1 MEAQHTPISPRL
13 TSLQQQMLSGNT
25 AALLAFWQEMTRQGA
40 PLIETI
46 GGDEKHALVT
56 FLWKANGDTH
66 NVVIWGGPAGLDH
79 PEEHQMTRLLQ
90 TDLWY
95 KTYRLQTDLRGVYT
109 FSINDALAGPA
120 QGGFG
125 TRFLPDPLNPKQ
137 FVAHRD
143 EEKPDSQEVI
153 FSILE
158 LPHAPAQPWIEPHPN
173 GDKGQLYAHRL
184 RSQIL
189 DNERRIWVY
198 TPAEYT
204 EMSKPY
210 RLLLLFDG
218 WTYLDLIPTPTILD
232 NLIREGRIPP
242 LVAVF
247 LDHPDD
253 ETRNS
258 ELACHQPFIDFLVQ
272 ELMPW
277 IHEQYH
283 VTAEA
288 TQTIVGGC
296 SYGGLAAAFAG
307 LRASNTFGNVLS
319 QSGSFWWEKD
329 PEDDIQQE
337 WIIQQFIESP
347 RLPLRF
353 SLEVGLKEDM
363 GWIYMVGCN
372 RHLRDVLRLKGYEV
386 QYAEFNGYH
395 HSVSHRGSLADRLVA
410 LVSKEPASG
419 AKDEAWNRPP
429 ASGRNQKQSIVSQLM
444 STFTPE

>member
-1 MEAQHTPISPRL
+1 MESQRFPESPRIHAVQQAL
-13 TSLQQQMLSGNT
+13 TRGNAT
-25 AALLAFWQEMTRQGA
+25 ALDRFWQDIFAHGA

-46 GGDEKHALVT
+46 EGDEKHALVT
-56 FLWKANGDTH
+56 FLWKASGDTH

-95 KTYRLQTDLRGVYT
+95 KTYQLQMDVRGVYT
-109 FSINDALAGPA
+109 FSINDALTNQV

-153 FSILE
+153 FSVLE
-158 LPHAPAQPWIEPHPN
+158 LPHAPAQTWIVPSPD
-173 GDKGQLYAHRL
+173 GAKGKLHAHCL

-204 EMSKPY
+204 ERSEPY

-232 NLIREGRIPP
+232 NLIREEKIPP
-242 LVAVF
+242 LVTVF

-253 ETRNS
+253 ETRNR
-258 ELACHQPFIDFLVQ
+258 ELACHQPFVDFLVQ

-277 IHEQYH
+277 VQEQYH
-283 VTAEA
+283 VTADPA
-288 TQTIVGGC
+288 QTIVGGC

-307 LRASNTFGNVLS
+307 LRASGTFGNVLA
-319 QSGSFWWEKD
+319 QSGSFWWDKD

-395 HSVSHRGSLADRLVA
+395 HSVSHRGSFADRLIA
-410 LVSKEPASG
+410 LVGKEPVSG
-419 AKDEAWNRPP
+419 AKERC
-429 ASGRNQKQSIVSQLM
+429 K
-444 STFTPE
+444 